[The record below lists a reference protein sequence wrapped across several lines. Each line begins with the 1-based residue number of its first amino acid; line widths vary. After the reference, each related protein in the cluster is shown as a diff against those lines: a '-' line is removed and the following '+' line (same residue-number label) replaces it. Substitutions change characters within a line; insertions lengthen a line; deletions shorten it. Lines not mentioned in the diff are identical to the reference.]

1 MITKEPILAKIL
13 RYLMYATA
21 LVPLIIFSQF
31 MSPFHFGK
39 VIVFRSLIEIAAILY
54 ILLIWQDR
62 TYLPKINKI
71 FWAFFLFVIAFTVT
85 TVTSMAPFSS
95 FWGSLER
102 MGGLWTFGHYF
113 VFFVILISVLRSKQ
127 DWNLFLEIII
137 VSGILSAIYGFG
149 QKTDMKFFI
158 GSGNRARIFGT
169 LGNPAL
175 FAGYQLLT
183 LFLAGTLFFRKDN
196 SRNKKIFFSLAAII
210 MSVAV
215 LMTAVRGSILAL
227 GLGFLIF
234 AFLYSWHYKTKIA
247 KKILIGLLFCA
258 ALFVIFSL
266 TMKNTAFV
274 TKSSYLTRVTN
285 LSFGNFTVQTRFWAW
300 QAGLKG
306 WSESPRTVLLG
317 WGPENFN
324 IPFSKNFNPKFFT
337 GPGSETL
344 FDRAHNMFVE
354 VLVTMGL
361 LGFLAYAGLFVTV
374 FTSLKK
380 IKQSSDNM
388 IYGLGFIPLVVA
400 YMFHNAFIF
409 DTSANFITFFSILG
423 FISFLSEFPKADNIQ
438 KNTIEPATHYNKT
451 LWRLTAIVLIII
463 SALIYKTNVLPS
475 KANYATTRA
484 IILGWNG
491 NFNGAVKKYQEAMIY
506 GVPGKYEIRHRFGQ
520 YMLEQSQKSANL
532 DSAKHSK
539 PEFVNMLKMV
549 IVEIQ
554 KNAEENP
561 YDYLPNLYIARL
573 NIILGKDDPK
583 SPYNDEALTYG
594 LKALALSPT
603 FVRTNYEIAQAYL
616 NKQDKTK
623 AAEYFKRAVELNP
636 EVGLSLW
643 YWGIIEFDR
652 GNEKLG
658 VDLIGQ
664 ALDKGFIGSESDYLK
679 MITVFYRKGDYNKLV
694 LLYQKIIVLNPNN
707 PQYHASVAV
716 AYAQVGKIDEAVAEA
731 RIAAKLSPEFEPEA
745 RRFVQSIG
753 REF

>member
-1 MITKEPILAKIL
+1 MANDFL
-13 RYLMYATA
+13 
-21 LVPLIIFSQF
+21 
-31 MSPFHFGK
+31 
-39 VIVFRSLIEIAAILY
+39 RSLIEIAAILY
-54 ILLIWQDR
+54 ILLILQDR

-196 SRNKKIFFSLAAII
+196 SRNKKIFF
-210 MSVAV
+210 
-215 LMTAVRGSILAL
+215 
-227 GLGFLIF
+227 
-234 AFLYSWHYKTKIA
+234 
-247 KKILIGLLFCA
+247 GLLFCA

-361 LGFLAYAGLFVTV
+361 LGFLAYLAIFGVLFK
-374 FTSLKK
+374 SLWQLKNK
-380 IKQSSDNM
+380 LEYRIPA
-388 IYGLGFIPLVVA
+388 IGFIAMVVA
-400 YMFHNAFIF
+400 YVIHNAFIF
-409 DTSANFITFFSILG
+409 DTSANL
-423 FISFLSEFPKADNIQ
+423 
-438 KNTIEPATHYNKT
+438 
-451 LWRLTAIVLIII
+451 
-463 SALIYKTNVLPS
+463 
-475 KANYATTRA
+475 
-484 IILGWNG
+484 
-491 NFNGAVKKYQEAMIY
+491 
-506 GVPGKYEIRHRFGQ
+506 
-520 YMLEQSQKSANL
+520 
-532 DSAKHSK
+532 
-539 PEFVNMLKMV
+539 
-549 IVEIQ
+549 
-554 KNAEENP
+554 
-561 YDYLPNLYIARL
+561 
-573 NIILGKDDPK
+573 
-583 SPYNDEALTYG
+583 
-594 LKALALSPT
+594 
-603 FVRTNYEIAQAYL
+603 
-616 NKQDKTK
+616 
-623 AAEYFKRAVELNP
+623 
-636 EVGLSLW
+636 
-643 YWGIIEFDR
+643 
-652 GNEKLG
+652 
-658 VDLIGQ
+658 
-664 ALDKGFIGSESDYLK
+664 
-679 MITVFYRKGDYNKLV
+679 
-694 LLYQKIIVLNPNN
+694 
-707 PQYHASVAV
+707 
-716 AYAQVGKIDEAVAEA
+716 
-731 RIAAKLSPEFEPEA
+731 
-745 RRFVQSIG
+745 
-753 REF
+753 